1 MGSRIDREFGLS
13 RAMRLHTIS
22 IVTHG
27 ELKVLADRNE
37 WGAEKR
43 RVLDVA
49 LDNLVTVNID
59 SKALVEAYVEVDRAC
74 RGVIGGSR
82 MLSQND
88 MWIASTALLCELP
101 LITTDKD
108 FLPLHERLISVLWVD
123 PKEL

>member
-1 MGSRIDREFGLS
+1 
-13 RAMRLHTIS
+13 MRLHTIS

-27 ELKVLADRNE
+27 ELKVLAERNE

-49 LDNLVTVNID
+49 LDNLVTVNIE
-59 SKALVEAYVEVDRAC
+59 SKALVEAYVQVERAC

-82 MLSQND
+82 TLGQND
-88 MWIASTALLCELP
+88 MWIASTALLCGLP

-108 FLPLHERLISVLWVD
+108 FLPLHERLISDHWFD
-123 PKEL
+123 AQEP